1 MNRPGQPEQ
10 TETFGLPDCDQ
21 HLIAKL
27 RNMDPELLATIRG
40 KGKP

>member
-10 TETFGLPDCDQ
+10 AETFGLPDSTPI
-21 HLIAKL
+21 LAAKL
-27 RNMDPELLATIRG
+27 RNMDPELLAAIRG